1 LGRVLPL
8 PQAQAELQAAI
19 KHEENSDSRVQALMA
34 EDESGGGRALGTLK
48 VVAIIVPVVVAL
60 VGLAFTVRPSLRP
73 CIGESNA
80 AFTGAPV
87 FPRVSYA
94 KYLRRQD
101 LPPEPGAQSIIGA
114 EVRFSLRVDGF
125 RGEELRVYY
134 TLVRVEP
141 DGTTGPVDPTQ
152 DRAVELVVTP
162 DSCSSIDGKDIFVL
176 IPKRGVR
183 YRAVL
188 ELYRGSTLNRRL
200 ALAQTA
206 VFRG

>member
-1 LGRVLPL
+1 
-8 PQAQAELQAAI
+8 
-19 KHEENSDSRVQALMA
+19 MT
-34 EDESGGGRALGTLK
+34 EDESGGGRALGVLK
-48 VVAIIVPVVVAL
+48 LVSIVVPVVVAL
-60 VGLAFTVRPSLRP
+60 VGLAFTLRPSLRP
-73 CIGESNA
+73 CLGESTA

-94 KYLRRQD
+94 RYLRRQD
-101 LPPEPGAQSIIGA
+101 LPPEPGAESIIGA

-134 TLVRVEP
+134 TLVRVER

-152 DRAVELVVTP
+152 DRAVELIVTP

-176 IPKRGVR
+176 VPQPGAR
-183 YRAVL
+183 YRTVL
-188 ELYRGSTLNRRL
+188 ELYRGSTLSRGL
-200 ALAQTA
+200 ALAETA